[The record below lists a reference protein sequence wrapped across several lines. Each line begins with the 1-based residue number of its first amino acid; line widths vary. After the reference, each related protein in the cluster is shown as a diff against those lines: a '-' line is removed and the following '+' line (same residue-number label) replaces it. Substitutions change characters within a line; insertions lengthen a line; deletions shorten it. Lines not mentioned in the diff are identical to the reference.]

1 MGHYRYNLRSGN
13 NDAEITRVPLMLTPV
28 RVRGAEGYGYLEEII
43 DVRAGGDFTIA
54 LKRDGTAYTWGKMKV
69 SQVTAQ

>member
-1 MGHYRYNLRSGN
+1 
-13 NDAEITRVPLMLTPV
+13 MLTPV

-54 LKRDGTAYTWGKMKV
+54 LKRDGTAYTWGKNDEGQSGDRCV
-69 SQVTAQ
+69 